1 MLRRSLPF
9 VILHSSFV
17 IAAHAAPLDYDRD
30 IRPFLKD
37 NCIACHNKTTT
48 KGGLNMETPD
58 LMLKGGDSDAGLIP
72 GKGAD
77 SIIYQAAAQTW
88 DSEMPPKNNKVSA
101 VPLTPP
107 QLALLKTWID
117 EGAKASE
124 KTDKAMAWQP
134 LPAALQPAYA
144 IAVTAQGDFAAVA
157 RANQVSLYHLP
168 THGLVTKLTDEAL
181 LKSGLYK
188 SPGVA
193 HHDLVQSI
201 AFSPDGT
208 RLATGSFR
216 EVKVWKRVP
225 PKIVAAP
232 SATLSVVQE
241 ADNSLKVTETA
252 TGKLITQIKTDLDSE
267 LALAQRSLAAGR
279 AALEVVAQSAAIK
292 RAETEVTDQTSRL
305 KKANELAVTAKK
317 TLEDRQRELKTKTE
331 AKAAAD
337 KAMPPAEPKPDDKK
351 RAEAK
356 EKADKA
362 ANDLTAAQEALKRAE
377 NAITDTAEEIKVVTA
392 SEAKAK
398 QVVVDAKARLVVLQK
413 EQSQA
418 VAERDAAAKA
428 LGQGLKKAKALGF
441 SVNGLEVIAEHEGA
455 PPQAWNAANGK
466 PITPGGTSTAWRLER
481 VLGTGD
487 GKSGITDR
495 ANSLAFS
502 PDAKTL
508 AVGSGEPSRSGDI
521 TLWDVATGKLAKTYA
536 ERHLDSVLA
545 LDFSPDGKLLASGG
559 ADKMLRV
566 TDLSSGKVV
575 KVFEGHTHHVLGLA
589 WRADGRV
596 LASAGA
602 DNVVKIWDWVTG
614 ERRKSVDGWDKE
626 ITGIRYLGTADQ
638 FATSSGDHK
647 LRVINSDGGEV
658 KQIPGAAS
666 FLQSLGTSS
675 FGNIIVVGD
684 QEGMVRAWDVATAK
698 EIAVFKP

>member
-1 MLRRSLPF
+1 MKPLLPF
-9 VILHSSFV
+9 VILQSSFV
-17 IAAHAAPLDYDRD
+17 VAANAAPIDYDRD
-30 IRPFLKD
+30 VRPFLKD

-48 KGGLNMETPD
+48 KGALNMETPE
-58 LMLKGGDSDAGLIP
+58 LMLKGGDSDKGLVP
-72 GKGAD
+72 GKGAE

-101 VPLTPP
+101 VPLTPA
-107 QLALLKTWID
+107 QLTLLKTWID

-124 KTDKAMAWQP
+124 KTAKSLAWEP
-134 LPAALQPAYA
+134 VPAELRPVYA
-144 IAVTAQGDFAAVA
+144 IAVTAQGDFVAVA
-157 RANQVSLYHLP
+157 RANQVSLYDLP
-168 THGLVTKLTDEAL
+168 THSLVTKLTDDAL

-188 SPGVA
+188 NPGVA

-225 PKIVAAP
+225 PKVVAAP
-232 SATLSVVQE
+232 SAKLAVVQE
-241 ADNSLKVTETA
+241 ADNSLKITETA
-252 TGKLITQIKTDLDSE
+252 TGKLIAQIKTDLDSE
-267 LALAQRSLAAGR
+267 QALAQRSLAAGR
-279 AALEVVAQSAAIK
+279 AALEVVAQSASIK
-292 RAETEVTDQTSRL
+292 RAETEVTDQTNRL
-305 KKANELAVTAKK
+305 KKAHELAVTAKK

-337 KAMPPAEPKPDDKK
+337 KAMPPAEPKPDEKK
-351 RAEAK
+351 LAEAK

-362 ANDLTAAQEALKRAE
+362 ATELTAAQEALKRAE
-377 NAITDTAEEIKVVTA
+377 NAVTDTAEEIKVVTTN
-392 SEAKAK
+392 EAKAK
-398 QVVVDAKARLVVLQK
+398 QAVMEAKARLTVLQK
-413 EQSQA
+413 EQTQA
-418 VAERDAAAKA
+418 VAARDAAAKA
-428 LGQGLKKAKALGF
+428 LSQGLKKAKGLGF
-441 SVNGLEVIAEHEGA
+441 SPNGLEVIAEYEGA

-466 PITPGGTSTAWRLER
+466 PVTPGGTSTAWVLER
-481 VLGTGD
+481 VLGGGD
-487 GKSGITDR
+487 GKSDITDR
-495 ANSLAFS
+495 ANSVAFS
-502 PDAKTL
+502 PDGKTL
-508 AVGSGEPSRSGDI
+508 AVGSGEPSRGGDI
-521 TLWDVATGKLAKTYA
+521 SLWDVATGRLTQTYV

-545 LDFSPDGKLLASGG
+545 LDFSPDGKLLASGA
-559 ADKMLRV
+559 ADKMVRV
-566 TDLSSGKVV
+566 TDLASGKVV
-575 KVFEGHTHHVLGLA
+575 KVFEGHTHHVLGLT

-638 FATSSGDHK
+638 FATSAGDHK
-647 LRVINSDGGEV
+647 LRVLNSDGGEV

-675 FGNIIVVGD
+675 FGNVIVVGD
-684 QEGMVRAWDVATAK
+684 QEGVVRAWDVATAK